1 MIVGFNNG
9 GSVDDD
15 DDGEDEDDGE
25 RSAKK
30 FLLTQTHKERMRPL
44 SNCIHPHGVL

>member
-15 DDGEDEDDGE
+15 DDEEDGDDGD
-25 RSAKK
+25 RRAKK
-30 FLLTQTHKERMRPL
+30 FMLTQTHKERMQPL

>member
-1 MIVGFNNG
+1 MMVGFNNG

-15 DDGEDEDDGE
+15 DEEDEDDGD

-30 FLLTQTHKERMRPL
+30 FLLTQTHKERTQPL